1 MRLLWSLPKLAPVLL
16 RHIAAYVDLAANDFA
31 RRQRAT
37 RGHDLGL
44 GHRRGMPC
52 VRAAVGVHGGRR
64 ATWDTAYRVAAIA
77 WMGGVFVLVACIA
90 LIYRARIAREAASP
104 FLASVRQAWRE
115 DRVIIDRILAE
126 EDEHGAT

>member
-1 MRLLWSLPKLAPVLL
+1 VRLLWSLPKLAPVLL

-37 RGHDLGL
+37 
-44 GHRRGMPC
+44 
-52 VRAAVGVHGGRR
+52 AATILASVIVGVCLVFALLLGCLLIV
-64 ATWDTAYRVAAIA
+64 ALTWDTAYRVAAIA
-77 WMGGVFVLVACIA
+77 WMGGGFVLVACIA
-90 LIYRARIAREAASP
+90 LIYRARIVRERVP

-126 EDEHGAT
+126 EEE